1 MNIST
6 FARRAGISPSGVRW
20 YEAAG
25 VLPSP
30 VRRENG
36 YREYSDADLSRL
48 TLILALRRLGLTP
61 VEAGRLV
68 DRCLEGE
75 VTDPALTATLEQQR
89 RNIARQREEL
99 ERLEVE
105 LVDLERTLEA
115 VDRGQASPVPI
126 GVLFV
131 CNGNSARSQIAE
143 ALLDRFGDPDFG
155 ASSAG
160 TSPKEV
166 HPLAVRVLAEIG
178 IDWQEARAK
187 PVTELL
193 DRSFDYV
200 DHPVQ
205 QRARGVPGPARPAQL
220 AALASR
226 GPEHRRRTRGAAPRG
241 VPRDACRSH
250 RPPEAVHRD
259 RETRRG
265 NPPGRRSHPRE
276 RSLTMQLPYAE
287 PLTVLE
293 PSERVVPEPP
303 RRGEDGG
310 EPCGLCAGQSTAAVW
325 QDEHFS
331 LHPPVGGSLAGAVWL
346 ASREHVDSFSDLS
359 PEAAAAFGP
368 LAARVERAI
377 LGLGDVGR
385 VHLYR
390 WGDGGAHFHVW
401 FIPRPLGMLEA
412 SGMMLP
418 LWEDVLPNV
427 SDEELADAARRIA
440 QAL

>member
-75 VTDPALTATLEQQR
+75 AIDSAFTETLEEQR

-105 LVDLERTLEA
+105 LVDFERTIKA
-115 VDRGQASPVPI
+115 VDRGQPNPVPI
-126 GVLFV
+126 AVLFV

-143 ALLDRFGDPDFG
+143 ALLDRFGGSDFG
-155 ASSAG
+155 VSSAG
-160 TSPKEV
+160 TTPKQV

-200 DHPVQ
+200 VTLSNSAREECPTLPGPHSSLHWHLEDPSTVDGPEEQRLEAFRATRADLTTRLRPFIEIARRAAGILPAVSVVQ
-205 QRARGVPGPARPAQL
+205 QK
-220 AALASR
+220 
-226 GPEHRRRTRGAAPRG
+226 GA
-241 VPRDACRSH
+241 
-250 RPPEAVHRD
+250 
-259 RETRRG
+259 
-265 NPPGRRSHPRE
+265 
-276 RSLTMQLPYAE
+276 
-287 PLTVLE
+287 
-293 PSERVVPEPP
+293 
-303 RRGEDGG
+303 
-310 EPCGLCAGQSTAAVW
+310 
-325 QDEHFS
+325 
-331 LHPPVGGSLAGAVWL
+331 
-346 ASREHVDSFSDLS
+346 
-359 PEAAAAFGP
+359 
-368 LAARVERAI
+368 
-377 LGLGDVGR
+377 
-385 VHLYR
+385 
-390 WGDGGAHFHVW
+390 
-401 FIPRPLGMLEA
+401 
-412 SGMMLP
+412 
-418 LWEDVLPNV
+418 
-427 SDEELADAARRIA
+427 
-440 QAL
+440 

>member
-75 VTDPALTATLEQQR
+75 AIDSAFTETLEEQR

-99 ERLEVE
+99 ERLEIE
-105 LVDLERTLEA
+105 LVDLERTIEA
-115 VDRGQASPVPI
+115 VDRGRANPVPI

-143 ALLDRFGDPDFG
+143 ALLDRFGGSDFG
-155 ASSAG
+155 VSSAG
-160 TSPKEV
+160 TSPKQV

-200 DHPVQ
+200 ITLSNS
-205 QRARGVPGPARPAQL
+205 AREECPTLPGPHSSLHWHLEDP
-220 AALASR
+220 STVD
-226 GPEHRRRTRGAAPRG
+226 GPEEQRLDAFRATRADLTTRL
-241 VPRDACRSH
+241 
-250 RPPEAVHRD
+250 RP
-259 RETRRG
+259 
-265 NPPGRRSHPRE
+265 
-276 RSLTMQLPYAE
+276 
-287 PLTVLE
+287 
-293 PSERVVPEPP
+293 
-303 RRGEDGG
+303 
-310 EPCGLCAGQSTAAVW
+310 
-325 QDEHFS
+325 
-331 LHPPVGGSLAGAVWL
+331 
-346 ASREHVDSFSDLS
+346 
-359 PEAAAAFGP
+359 
-368 LAARVERAI
+368 
-377 LGLGDVGR
+377 
-385 VHLYR
+385 
-390 WGDGGAHFHVW
+390 
-401 FIPRPLGMLEA
+401 FIEI
-412 SGMMLP
+412 
-418 LWEDVLPNV
+418 
-427 SDEELADAARRIA
+427 ARRAAGILPAVSIA
-440 QAL
+440 LEKGA

>member
-1 MNIST
+1 M
-6 FARRAGISPSGVRW
+6 
-20 YEAAG
+20 
-25 VLPSP
+25 
-30 VRRENG
+30 RRENG

-75 VTDPALTATLEQQR
+75 VTDPALTETLEEQR

-126 GVLFV
+126 SVLFV

-143 ALLDRFGDPDFG
+143 ALLDRFGDPDFD

-200 DHPVQ
+200 DHAFQ

-226 GPEHRRRTRGAAPRG
+226 GPEHRRRARGAAPGG

-250 RPPEAVHRD
+250 RPPAARSSRSRD
-259 RETRRG
+259 APQE
-265 NPPGRRSHPRE
+265 S
-276 RSLTMQLPYAE
+276 
-287 PLTVLE
+287 
-293 PSERVVPEPP
+293 
-303 RRGEDGG
+303 
-310 EPCGLCAGQSTAAVW
+310 
-325 QDEHFS
+325 F
-331 LHPPVGGSLAGAVWL
+331 PPVAVTHEKGA
-346 ASREHVDSFSDLS
+346 
-359 PEAAAAFGP
+359 
-368 LAARVERAI
+368 
-377 LGLGDVGR
+377 
-385 VHLYR
+385 
-390 WGDGGAHFHVW
+390 
-401 FIPRPLGMLEA
+401 
-412 SGMMLP
+412 
-418 LWEDVLPNV
+418 
-427 SDEELADAARRIA
+427 
-440 QAL
+440 